1 VNLGLVSTLALG
13 MYFGFYSDLK
23 TKNKQTKTP
32 KYFLALPSMFLVA
45 LINII
50 LSAVSESHMDLTFM
64 FVSSFNPLVLLPRKI
79 LPKLI

>member
-1 VNLGLVSTLALG
+1 
-13 MYFGFYSDLK
+13 
-23 TKNKQTKTP
+23 
-32 KYFLALPSMFLVA
+32 MFLVA